1 MRLVPEDRRDSD
13 QQGEAI
19 AEAVRTHLRFGW
31 IGLLVFATF
40 GAVLE
45 ALHAWKSDAYLGP
58 GNETRRLMWTLAHAH
73 GIGLSLLQIGF
84 AATLKLQFGSISLRL
99 QRASKLLR
107 WATLLLPGGFLLGG
121 IVPYDG
127 DPGAGVLLAPI
138 GALLLLACILLVVL
152 DLKSGKH

>member
-1 MRLVPEDRRDSD
+1 MSIEPGQRAGDLGR
-13 QQGEAI
+13 
-19 AEAVRTHLRFGW
+19 AEVADAVRTHLRFGW

-40 GAVLE
+40 GTGLE

-84 AATLKLQFGSISLRL
+84 AATLKLGFEAIGPRL
-99 QRASKLLR
+99 QRASRLLR
-107 WATLLLPGGFLLGG
+107 WATILLPGGFLLGG
-121 IVPYDG
+121 VVPYDG

-138 GALLLLACILLVVL
+138 GALLLLLGLLLVVL
-152 DLKSGKH
+152 DLRRAGR